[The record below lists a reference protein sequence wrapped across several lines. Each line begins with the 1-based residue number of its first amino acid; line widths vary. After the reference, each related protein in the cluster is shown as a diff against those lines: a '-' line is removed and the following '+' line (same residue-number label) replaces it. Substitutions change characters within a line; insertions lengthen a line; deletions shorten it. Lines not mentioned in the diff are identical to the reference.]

1 MKQSIPFSF
10 ESVTLRKRGGD
21 SQRSGILGDHLL
33 ANHVYRCTGAAHD
46 QRNGTDRLRTVTKML
61 SGRLLLAG
69 FLLVCMVMA
78 SFGQAPPFEWAVR
91 AGGSGQDMGNSIATD
106 ANGNSYV
113 AGSFRNTATF
123 GGATLTSSGESDPF
137 IAKLDSAGNFLWA
150 RRAGGNSYDGARSIA
165 VDGSGNSYVT
175 GYYMGTAVFG
185 TTTLPSSGT
194 QGSDLFITKLDG
206 SGNFLWTLAAGSD
219 GDDDSGNGISLD
231 LNGDVYVTGN
241 FHGSVSFGSTVLLST
256 GSYDAFIVKLD
267 GDGNVLWAT
276 KAGGAE
282 HDYGTAVATDA
293 YGNSYVTGNFEG
305 AATFGSQVLPG
316 AGNSDIFIAK
326 LDVAGTFLWAVR
338 AGGSSIDYGSDIA
351 VDADGN
357 SYVTGTFQQTATF
370 GDTSFAL
377 GWGEINAFIAK
388 LDDSGNF
395 MWAVRAGGGDALQQG
410 NSIALDPAGD
420 PHVAGTFA
428 GAGIFGDLTLTSHG
442 INDAFI
448 TKLGQDG
455 TFLWVKSIWGAQDGN
470 AEAYGIA
477 MEVNGGAHVAGRFT
491 DSATFGTVVLASSG
505 GYDAFITK
513 ISGTDSTVGEDEASS
528 GGHGIQVLPNPARD
542 RIELVA
548 HDLRSMELLITDAA
562 GRPVVRTSATG
573 TSTTVDISRFAPGI
587 YLLKVRTGKGEV
599 VKRFVKE

>member
-21 SQRSGILGDHLL
+21 SQRSGILGYHLL
-33 ANHVYRCTGAAHD
+33 ANYGYRCTGAAHD
-46 QRNGTDRLRTVTKML
+46 QRNGTDRSRTVTNI
-61 SGRLLLAG
+61 LAG
-69 FLLVCMVMA
+69 RFLLTGLFLA
-78 SFGQAPPFEWAVR
+78 GTATTSIAQEPQFDWAKR
-91 AGGSGQDMGNSIATD
+91 AGGTGHDLGNCMTTD

-113 AGSFRNTATF
+113 AGFFRNTATF
-123 GGATLTSSGESDPF
+123 GGTTLASSGQEDMF

-150 RRAGGNSYDGARSIA
+150 KRAGGNGYDGARSIA

-175 GYYMGTAVFG
+175 GYYFGPAVFG
-185 TTTLPSSGT
+185 NTTLPGSGP
-194 QGSDLFITKLDG
+194 QGSDLFIAKLDG
-206 SGNFLWTLAAGSD
+206 SGNFLWAIGAGSS
-219 GDDDSGNGISLD
+219 GDDDSGKGISLD
-231 LNGDVYVTGN
+231 PNGDVYVTGN
-241 FHGSVSFGSTVLLST
+241 FHGSISFGNTVLVST
-256 GSYDAFIVKLD
+256 GSYDAFIAKLD
-267 GDGNVLWAT
+267 GNGNVLWAT

-282 HDYGTAVATDA
+282 HDYGMAVATDA
-293 YGNSYVTGNFEG
+293 YGNSCVTGNFEG

-316 AGNSDIFIAK
+316 AGYSDIFIAK

-338 AGGSSIDYGSDIA
+338 AGGSSIDDGSDIA
-351 VDADGN
+351 VDANGN

-377 GWGEINAFIAK
+377 GFGGINGFMTK

-395 MWAVRAGGGDALQQG
+395 IWAVRAGGGDAFQQG

-420 PHVAGTFA
+420 PYVAGTFA
-428 GAGIFGDLTLTSHG
+428 GTGIFGDLTLTSHG

-448 TKLGQDG
+448 AKLGQDG
-455 TFLWVKSIWGAQDGN
+455 TFLWVKSIWGALDGN
-470 AEAYGIA
+470 TEAYGIA
-477 MEVNGGAHVAGRFT
+477 TGVNGVAHVTGRFT
-491 DSATFGTVVLASSG
+491 NSATFGTVVLASSG

-513 ISGTDSTVGEDEASS
+513 VSGTDSTVGEGEASS
-528 GGHGIQVLPNPARD
+528 EGHGIQVLPNPARD

-548 HDLRSMELLITDAA
+548 QDLRSMELLITDAA
-562 GRPVVRTSATG
+562 GRPVLRTRATG
-573 TSTTVDISRFAPGI
+573 TSTSMDISLLAPGI